1 VVLDSVMQGKVPA
14 RQSIPDL
21 PSITMLLSVVLIW
34 AGSFIFI
41 KIGLREIPPITLAL
55 LRFAVAFPILAI
67 ISLTDKKKK
76 KVKIAWRKNFY
87 SFTALALTGSTL
99 LYIFQFY
106 SLKFLTAAAG
116 AIIINTTVIF
126 MALLSV
132 AFLKE
137 SLNKKMFL
145 GILLAFSGVFM
156 VMSGGSLGFF
166 RFEPLE
172 FIGGILMILS
182 AFCWAVYSVLSKKV
196 LQVYSPLTTNAIV
209 FGLGTLYLV
218 PLSLTESPLEALLHA
233 SWLSWLSVLYLAILS
248 SALAYV
254 LWSKALARLDMAK
267 VGVFLYGIPALTMIL
282 SSTFLGEAITPIEI
296 SGLTLVI
303 SGVYL
308 TETG

>member
-1 VVLDSVMQGKVPA
+1 MQGKVSA

-21 PSITMLLSVVLIW
+21 ASITMLLSVVLIW

-55 LRFAVAFPILAI
+55 IRFAVAFPILAI
-67 ISLTDKKKK
+67 ISFTHKKTK
-76 KVKIAWRKNFY
+76 KVKIEWRKDFY

-99 LYIFQFY
+99 IYIFQFY

-116 AIIINTTVIF
+116 SIIINTTVIF
-126 MALLSV
+126 MALLSA

-137 SLNKKMFL
+137 SLNKKRVL
-145 GILLAFSGVFM
+145 GILLAFLGVFI
-156 VMSGGSLGFF
+156 VMSGGSHGLFK
-166 RFEPLE
+166 FEPLE

-182 AFCWAVYSVLSKKV
+182 AFCWSVYSVLSKKV
-196 LQVYSPLTTNAIV
+196 LRVYSPLTTNTIV
-209 FGLGTLYLV
+209 FGLGTLYLI
-218 PLSLTESPLEALLHA
+218 PFSLTESPLEALLHA
-233 SWLSWLSVLYLAILS
+233 SWLTWLSVLYLAVLS

-254 LWSKALARLDMAK
+254 LWSKALARLDTAK

-282 SSTFLGEAITPIEI
+282 SNIFLGEAITHIGI
-296 SGLTLVI
+296 LGLALVV